1 VPKQRDKEPFPDE
14 RHGKQEARTNRILD
28 AALELVQRWGY
39 RKTTLDDI
47 AKQAGVTKGTLYQH
61 WKTREAL
68 FEALL
73 QREYLSFMLDFRERI
88 ANDPRSALLS
98 SLIKHLVFLMDTHPL
113 LKAILQGDTDILGD
127 LSDLIRSPTGL
138 QLIPARLQASQ
149 VYLEQLREK
158 GLLRINVSIDTQ
170 MKRMTAICMGF
181 FLTDRMMPPD
191 RRFSLDE
198 MAEGLGETIQLV
210 FEPEDT
216 PSPEVVEEATQAFLR
231 LFDQFLDALQQRH
244 QAMDDEVDAE

>member
-1 VPKQRDKEPFPDE
+1 MLHRNWYNV
-14 RHGKQEARTNRILD
+14 G
-28 AALELVQRWGY
+28 
-39 RKTTLDDI
+39 DI

-73 QREYLSFMLDFRERI
+73 QREYLSFMVDIRERI

-113 LKAILQGDTDILGD
+113 LKAILQGDTDILGG
-127 LSDLIRSPTGL
+127 LSELIHSTTAQ

-149 VYLEQLREK
+149 VYLEHLREK
-158 GLLRINVSIDTQ
+158 GLLRTSVSIDTQ
-170 MKRMTAICMGF
+170 MKRMTAICLGF

-198 MAEGLGETIQLV
+198 MAEGLGETIQLA
-210 FEPEDT
+210 FEPEEP
-216 PSPEVVEEATQAFLR
+216 PSPEVVEEATQALLR
-231 LFDQFLDALQQRH
+231 LFDQFLGSLQQRH
-244 QAMDDEVDAE
+244 QAMDDEVDSE

>member
-1 VPKQRDKEPFPDE
+1 MLPWNWSNV
-14 RHGKQEARTNRILD
+14 G
-28 AALELVQRWGY
+28 
-39 RKTTLDDI
+39 DI
-47 AKQAGVTKGTLYQH
+47 AKQTGVTKGALYQH

-73 QREYLSFMLDFRERI
+73 QREYLSFMVDFRERV

-98 SLIKHLVFLMDTHPL
+98 FLIKHLVFLMDTHPL
-113 LKAILQGDTDILGD
+113 LKAILQGDTNVLGD
-127 LSDLIRSPTGL
+127 LSELIRSTTGQ

-149 VYLEQLREK
+149 LYLEHLREK
-158 GLLRINVSIDTQ
+158 GLLRTNVSIDTQ

-191 RRFSLDE
+191 RRFSLEE
-198 MAEGLGETIQLV
+198 MAEGLAEAIHLV

-244 QAMDDEVDAE
+244 LSLDGERSAEQVPQAG